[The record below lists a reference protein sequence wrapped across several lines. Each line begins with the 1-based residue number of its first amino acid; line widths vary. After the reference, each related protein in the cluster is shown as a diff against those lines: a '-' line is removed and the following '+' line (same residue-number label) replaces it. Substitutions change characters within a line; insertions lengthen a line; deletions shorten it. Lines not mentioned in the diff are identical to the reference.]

1 MTKRERAAMTNK
13 QNNEKT
19 ERKKRKDKKKKQRM
33 TAIIN
38 SNINLE

>member
-1 MTKRERAAMTNK
+1 MTKRERAGMTNK